1 MKISDLGNVVVLFV
15 DSNNDNEI
23 LHKIVY
29 DSYPNVATLRENFD
43 ELYEFIEDNVNIE
56 ELLIDILPI
65 KDYILTYG
73 DEEIDGERTN
83 NES

>member
-15 DSNNDNEI
+15 NNNEI

-43 ELYEFIEDNVNIE
+43 ELYEFIEDDVNAE

-73 DEEIDGERTN
+73 DEEINGEMRKYEN
-83 NES
+83 